1 MSTKR
6 IVFMGT
12 PDFAAESL
20 RVLTDQNYN
29 IVAVVTAPDRPSG
42 RGQKINQS
50 AVKRLALE
58 LKLPVLQPI
67 KLRDPE
73 FLDSLRQL
81 NPDLIIV
88 VAFRML
94 PEVVWSM
101 PNMGTINLHASLLP
115 QYRGA
120 APINWAII
128 NGETSTGVSTFFINE
143 KIDTGHLL
151 LQQEVAIDENMN
163 AGRLHDILMETGAQL
178 ITKTLEKLFK
188 QNISSR
194 PQSIM
199 KEGELLKE
207 APKLKKADSRIDWNQ
222 PVQNVHNLIRGLSPY
237 PGAWTIFSKSQN
249 EIFLAKIYTCSPGTK
264 DDKDKPGTICI
275 SDNKHL
281 RIKCADAYL
290 DILKLQP
297 EGKKSL
303 SAEEFLRG
311 FRGTINSAQ

>member
-12 PDFAAESL
+12 PDFAAKSL
-20 RVLTDQNYN
+20 RVLTDQNYS

-50 AVKRLALE
+50 AVKKLALE

-73 FLDSLRQL
+73 FLDSLRHL
-81 NPDLIIV
+81 KPDLIIV

-194 PQSIM
+194 PQSMM
-199 KEGELLKE
+199 KEGEFLKE

-237 PGAWTIFSKSQN
+237 PGAWTILSKSQN
-249 EIFLAKIYTCSPGTK
+249 ETFLAKIYTCSPGTK
-264 DDKDKPGTICI
+264 DDKDKPGTISI
-275 SDNKHL
+275 YDNKYL

-290 DILKLQP
+290 DILNLQP